1 MAASEFDQ
9 FIQQYHRALDDF
21 CLRGN
26 PEPAKALYS
35 HREDASLGNP
45 FAPVA
50 RGWQQVSTI
59 MDRAAANYTD
69 GEQSSYERVAE
80 YATPELRY
88 IVEVERYKTTVG
100 GREDRTTVSLRVTTV
115 LRPEDG
121 TWKIVH
127 RHADPITTA
136 QPAESI
142 LRNSE

>member
-9 FIQQYHRALDDF
+9 FIRQYHRALDDF

-26 PEPAKALYS
+26 PESAKALYS
-35 HREDASLGNP
+35 HGDDASLGNP
-45 FAPVA
+45 FGPVG

-80 YATPELRY
+80 CATPQLRY
-88 IVEVERYKTTVG
+88 IVEVEQYKTRVG
-100 GREDRTTVSLRVTTV
+100 GSEDRVTVSLRVTTV
-115 LRPEDG
+115 FRPEDG

-136 QPAESI
+136 QPAESVM
-142 LRNSE
+142 R